1 MRSIITKAAAR
12 SSLLAKAVFT
22 MRACSMYKKVLT
34 AVSSNIEPAMPSR
47 YFEANTSFA
56 PARGL
61 LAFSGL
67 LKPFAPEVAIMSLFS
82 SSEKSKKPRAKNSE
96 ISVPLKKLTK
106 LAPAMLPRLAPAV
119 IIPKNFLLESFEKT
133 SFKRLYARLMIK
145 RLNTLAHM

>member
-1 MRSIITKAAAR
+1 MRSIITKAAAG

-34 AVSSNIEPAMPSR
+34 VVSSNIEPAMPSR

-67 LKPFAPEVAIMSLFS
+67 SKPFAPEVAIMSLFLVAA
-82 SSEKSKKPRAKNSE
+82 KRAKNQE
-96 ISVPLKKLTK
+96 QKIAKYQHL
-106 LAPAMLPRLAPAV
+106 
-119 IIPKNFLLESFEKT
+119 
-133 SFKRLYARLMIK
+133 
-145 RLNTLAHM
+145 

>member
-34 AVSSNIEPAMPSR
+34 VVSSNIEPAMPSR

-67 LKPFAPEVAIMSLFS
+67 SKPFAPEVAIMSLF
-82 SSEKSKKPRAKNSE
+82 
-96 ISVPLKKLTK
+96 
-106 LAPAMLPRLAPAV
+106 
-119 IIPKNFLLESFEKT
+119 
-133 SFKRLYARLMIK
+133 
-145 RLNTLAHM
+145 